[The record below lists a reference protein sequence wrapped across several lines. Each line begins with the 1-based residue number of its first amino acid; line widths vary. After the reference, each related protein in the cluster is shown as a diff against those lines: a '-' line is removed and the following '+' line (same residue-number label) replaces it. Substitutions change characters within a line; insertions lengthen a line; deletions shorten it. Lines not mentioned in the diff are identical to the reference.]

1 MKYADTRAS
10 LDHYDDL
17 PEPDERGEIRG
28 LPENASP
35 VHSLPMPL
43 DPDARLRVSGRGIIF
58 LDSWQ
63 YQRAAC
69 DRLIKVV
76 LPMTFNDAD
85 PDSCEGCRVET
96 GKWAIDAQAWWAR
109 RNRRDET
116 RQRRKQEAE
125 DSAVQRA
132 LEERRQAGDPD

>member
-1 MKYADTRAS
+1 MKHADTRAS

-17 PEPDERGEIRG
+17 AEPHERAEIRG

-35 VHSLPMPL
+35 VHCLPMPL
-43 DPDARLRVSGRGIIF
+43 DPDARRRVSGKGIIF
-58 LDSWQ
+58 LDSEQ

-85 PDSCEGCRVET
+85 PDSCDGCRCLLYT
-96 GKWAIDAQAWWAR
+96 SPSP
-109 RNRRDET
+109 RDGLLS
-116 RQRRKQEAE
+116 RMPS
-125 DSAVQRA
+125 SA
-132 LEERRQAGDPD
+132 